1 MTYSI
6 NTVQNLALDVNEI
19 NPSKPLVFG
28 TNGACIGVC
37 LYTSV
42 EFGPLGDHDDQ
53 EGFVIAEGS
62 GQVYL
67 DGEILDVKKDMS
79 LIIAPHVKHS
89 FRRNA
94 DSKALKVFW
103 FHAAV

>member
-6 NTVQNLALDVNEI
+6 NTVQNLALNENEI

-28 TNGACIGVC
+28 TNGACIGIC

-53 EGFVIAEGS
+53 EGS
-62 GQVYL
+62 
-67 DGEILDVKKDMS
+67 
-79 LIIAPHVKHS
+79 
-89 FRRNA
+89 
-94 DSKALKVFW
+94 
-103 FHAAV
+103 